1 MGKGGGKAHTPVE
14 AKDNLKS
21 TQMMSVIDA
30 IGEGPIEGSV
40 KGLQSILVNKT
51 PLTDTDGN
59 PVIHGVTAVWR
70 AGEQEQ
76 TPPEGF
82 ESSGAETALGVE
94 VTKAKPVTRTITS
107 ANIDRLRVTFGVQSL
122 LETTSKG
129 DRNPSSVRLLIQLQ
143 RNGNWVTEKDVTI
156 NGKTTSQ
163 YLASV
168 ILENLPERPFNIR
181 MVRETADNTSDQLQ
195 NKTLWSSYTEIIDV
209 KQCYPNTAIVG
220 LQVDA
225 EQFGGQQMTVN
236 YHIRGRIIQVPSN
249 YDPEKRTYSGIWDG
263 SLKPAYSNNPAWCL
277 WDMMTHPR
285 YGMGK
290 RLGAADVDKWALY
303 AIGQYCD
310 QTVPD
315 GFGGTE
321 PRMTFNAYLSQQRKA
336 WDVLSDF
343 CSAMRCMPV
352 WNGQTL
358 TFVQDRPSDVVWPY
372 TNSDVVADNE
382 GVGFRYS
389 FSALKDRHT
398 AVEVNYTDPH
408 NGWQTSTELVED
420 PEAILRYGRNLLKMD
435 AFGCT
440 SRGQA
445 HRAGLWVIKTG
456 LLETQTVDFTLGS
469 QGLRHTPGDIIEI
482 CDNDYAGTM
491 TGGRI
496 LSIDAASR
504 TLTLDREVTLPET
517 GAATVNLINGSGKP
531 VSVAITAHPA
541 PDRIQVSTL
550 PDGVETYGVWGL
562 SLPSLRRRL
571 FRCVSIRENTDGT
584 FAITAVQHVPE
595 KEAIVDNGASFEPQ
609 SGTLNSVIPPAV
621 QHLTVEVSAADSQY
635 LAQAKWD
642 TPRVVKGV
650 RFSLRLTSG
659 SGQDSRLVTT
669 AITADTEHRFSGLP
683 LGEYTLTV
691 RAINSYGQQGE
702 PATTTF
708 RINAPAVPATIELTP
723 GYFQITAVPRLAVY
737 DPTVQFEFWFS
748 ETRITDIRQVETTAR
763 YLGTGLYW
771 IAASI
776 NIKPGHDY
784 YFYIRSVNTV
794 GKSAFVEAVGQ
805 PSDDAS
811 GYLDFFKGEIGK
823 THLAQ
828 ELWTQIDNGQLAPD
842 LAEIRTSITDV
853 SNEITQTV
861 NKKLEDQ
868 SAAIQQIQKV
878 QVDTNNNLNSM
889 WAVKLQQMKDGR
901 LYIAG
906 IGAGIENTPAGMQS
920 QVLLAA
926 DRIAMIN
933 PANGNTKPMFVGQG
947 DQIFMNDVFLKRLF
961 AVSITSSGNPPTF
974 SLTPEGKLTARNA
987 DISGAITANTGTL
1000 NNVTINE
1007 NCVIRGKLSAN
1018 QIEGDLVKTVGKA
1031 FPRNNSYAS
1040 GTVTVTV
1047 YDDQG
1052 FDRQIIIPPVLFR
1065 GTKHQ
1070 NFNSPNQQSYWYSTC
1085 KLQVLK
1091 NGVEIFHEPATD
1103 VSRVFSSVID
1113 MPAGRGHVTL
1123 TFNVSSAGANNWTPT
1138 TYISDLLVVVMKKST
1153 AGISIS

>member
-1 MGKGGGKAHTPVE
+1 
-14 AKDNLKS
+14 
-21 TQMMSVIDA
+21 
-30 IGEGPIEGSV
+30 
-40 KGLQSILVNKT
+40 
-51 PLTDTDGN
+51 
-59 PVIHGVTAVWR
+59 
-70 AGEQEQ
+70 
-76 TPPEGF
+76 
-82 ESSGAETALGVE
+82 
-94 VTKAKPVTRTITS
+94 
-107 ANIDRLRVTFGVQSL
+107 
-122 LETTSKG
+122 
-129 DRNPSSVRLLIQLQ
+129 
-143 RNGNWVTEKDVTI
+143 
-156 NGKTTSQ
+156 
-163 YLASV
+163 
-168 ILENLPERPFNIR
+168 
-181 MVRETADNTSDQLQ
+181 
-195 NKTLWSSYTEIIDV
+195 
-209 KQCYPNTAIVG
+209 
-220 LQVDA
+220 
-225 EQFGGQQMTVN
+225 
-236 YHIRGRIIQVPSN
+236 
-249 YDPEKRTYSGIWDG
+249 
-263 SLKPAYSNNPAWCL
+263 
-277 WDMMTHPR
+277 
-285 YGMGK
+285 
-290 RLGAADVDKWALY
+290 
-303 AIGQYCD
+303 
-310 QTVPD
+310 
-315 GFGGTE
+315 
-321 PRMTFNAYLSQQRKA
+321 
-336 WDVLSDF
+336 
-343 CSAMRCMPV
+343 
-352 WNGQTL
+352 
-358 TFVQDRPSDVVWPY
+358 
-372 TNSDVVADNE
+372 
-382 GVGFRYS
+382 
-389 FSALKDRHT
+389 
-398 AVEVNYTDPH
+398 
-408 NGWQTSTELVED
+408 
-420 PEAILRYGRNLLKMD
+420 
-435 AFGCT
+435 
-440 SRGQA
+440 
-445 HRAGLWVIKTG
+445 
-456 LLETQTVDFTLGS
+456 
-469 QGLRHTPGDIIEI
+469 EI

-491 TGGRI
+491 TGGRV

-595 KEAIVDNGASFEPQ
+595 KEAIVDNGAHFDGDQ

-659 SGQDSRLVTT
+659 SGEGSRLVTT
-669 AITADTEHRFSGLP
+669 AITADTEHRSSGLP

-708 RINAPAVPATIELTP
+708 RINAPAKPATIELTP

>member
-1 MGKGGGKAHTPVE
+1 
-14 AKDNLKS
+14 
-21 TQMMSVIDA
+21 
-30 IGEGPIEGSV
+30 
-40 KGLQSILVNKT
+40 
-51 PLTDTDGN
+51 
-59 PVIHGVTAVWR
+59 
-70 AGEQEQ
+70 
-76 TPPEGF
+76 
-82 ESSGAETALGVE
+82 
-94 VTKAKPVTRTITS
+94 
-107 ANIDRLRVTFGVQSL
+107 
-122 LETTSKG
+122 
-129 DRNPSSVRLLIQLQ
+129 
-143 RNGNWVTEKDVTI
+143 
-156 NGKTTSQ
+156 
-163 YLASV
+163 
-168 ILENLPERPFNIR
+168 
-181 MVRETADNTSDQLQ
+181 
-195 NKTLWSSYTEIIDV
+195 
-209 KQCYPNTAIVG
+209 
-220 LQVDA
+220 
-225 EQFGGQQMTVN
+225 
-236 YHIRGRIIQVPSN
+236 
-249 YDPEKRTYSGIWDG
+249 
-263 SLKPAYSNNPAWCL
+263 
-277 WDMMTHPR
+277 
-285 YGMGK
+285 
-290 RLGAADVDKWALY
+290 
-303 AIGQYCD
+303 
-310 QTVPD
+310 
-315 GFGGTE
+315 
-321 PRMTFNAYLSQQRKA
+321 
-336 WDVLSDF
+336 
-343 CSAMRCMPV
+343 
-352 WNGQTL
+352 
-358 TFVQDRPSDVVWPY
+358 
-372 TNSDVVADNE
+372 
-382 GVGFRYS
+382 
-389 FSALKDRHT
+389 
-398 AVEVNYTDPH
+398 
-408 NGWQTSTELVED
+408 
-420 PEAILRYGRNLLKMD
+420 
-435 AFGCT
+435 
-440 SRGQA
+440 
-445 HRAGLWVIKTG
+445 
-456 LLETQTVDFTLGS
+456 
-469 QGLRHTPGDIIEI
+469 
-482 CDNDYAGTM
+482 
-491 TGGRI
+491 
-496 LSIDAASR
+496 
-504 TLTLDREVTLPET
+504 
-517 GAATVNLINGSGKP
+517 
-531 VSVAITAHPA
+531 
-541 PDRIQVSTL
+541 
-550 PDGVETYGVWGL
+550 
-562 SLPSLRRRL
+562 
-571 FRCVSIRENTDGT
+571 
-584 FAITAVQHVPE
+584 
-595 KEAIVDNGASFEPQ
+595 
-609 SGTLNSVIPPAV
+609 LNSVIPPAV

-659 SGQDSRLVTT
+659 SGEGSRLVTT
-669 AITADTEHRFSGLP
+669 AITADTEHRSSGLP

-708 RINAPAVPATIELTP
+708 RINAPAKPATIELTP

>member
-30 IGEGPIEGSV
+30 IGEGPIEGPV

-122 LETTSKG
+122 VQTTSKG
-129 DRNPSSVRLLIQLQ
+129 DRNPTSVRLLIQLQ

-163 YLASV
+163 FLASV
-168 ILENLPERPFNIR
+168 ILDNLPPRPFNIR
-181 MVRETADNTSDQLQ
+181 MVRETADSTSDQLQ

-277 WDMMTHPR
+277 WDMLTHPR

-303 AIGQYCD
+303 AIAQYCD

-372 TNSDVVADNE
+372 TNCDVVVDDN

-398 AVEVNYTDPH
+398 AVEVNYTDPQ

-491 TGGRI
+491 TGGRV

-595 KEAIVDNGASFEPQ
+595 KEAIVDNGAHFDGDQ
-609 SGTLNSVIPPAV
+609 SGTVNGVTPPAV
-621 QHLTVEVSAADSQY
+621 QHLTAEVTADSGEYQV
-635 LAQAKWD
+635 LARWD
-642 TPRVVKGV
+642 TPKVVKGGS
-650 RFSLRLTSG
+650 FMLRLTVAADDG
-659 SGQDSRLVTT
+659 SERLVSTARTT
-669 AITADTEHRFSGLP
+669 ETTYRFTQLA
-683 LGEYTLTV
+683 LGNYRLTV
-691 RAINSYGQQGE
+691 RAVNAWGQQGD
-702 PATTTF
+702 PASVSF
-708 RINAPAVPATIELTP
+708 RIAAPAAPSQIELTP
-723 GYFQITAVPRLAVY
+723 GYFQITATPHLAVY

-794 GKSAFVEAVGQ
+794 GKSAFVEAVGRA
-805 PSDDAS
+805 SDDAE
-811 GYLDFFKGEIGK
+811 GYLDFFKGKITESHLGK
-823 THLAQ
+823 
-828 ELWTQIDNGQLAPD
+828 ELLEKVELTEDNA
-842 LAEIRTSITDV
+842 S
-853 SNEITQTV
+853 
-861 NKKLEDQ
+861 KLEEFSKEWQD
-868 SAAIQQIQKV
+868 ANDKWNA
-878 QVDTNNNLNSM
+878 M
-889 WAVKLQQMKDGR
+889 WGVKIEQTKDGKH
-901 LYIAG
+901 YVAG
-906 IGAGIENTPAGMQS
+906 IGLSMEDTEEGKLS
-920 QVLLAA
+920 QFLVAA
-926 DRIAMIN
+926 NRIAFID
-933 PANGNTKPMFVGQG
+933 PANGNETPMFVAQG
-947 DQIFMNDVFLKRLF
+947 NQIFMNDVFLKRLT
-961 AVSITSSGNPPTF
+961 APTITSGGNPPAF
-974 SLTPEGKLTARNA
+974 SLTSDGKLTAKNA
-987 DISGAITANTGTL
+987 DISGSVNANAGTL
-1000 NNVTINE
+1000 NNVTVNE
-1007 NCVIRGKLSAN
+1007 NCTIKGMLEATQVRG
-1018 QIEGDLVKTVGKA
+1018 DFVKAVSKS
-1031 FPRNNSYAS
+1031 FPKQAGTWGNTETPN
-1040 GTVTVTV
+1040 GTVTVT
-1047 YDDQG
+1047 
-1052 FDRQIIIPPVLFR
+1052 
-1065 GTKHQ
+1065 
-1070 NFNSPNQQSYWYSTC
+1070 
-1085 KLQVLK
+1085 
-1091 NGVEIFHEPATD
+1091 
-1103 VSRVFSSVID
+1103 
-1113 MPAGRGHVTL
+1113 
-1123 TFNVSSAGANNWTPT
+1123 
-1138 TYISDLLVVVMKKST
+1138 ISDDHNFD
-1153 AGISIS
+1153 

>member
-1 MGKGGGKAHTPVE
+1 MGKGGGKAHTPRE

-30 IGEGPIEGSV
+30 IGEGPIEGPV

-82 ESSGAETALGVE
+82 ESSGAETGLGVE

-107 ANIDRLRVTFGVQSL
+107 ANID
-122 LETTSKG
+122 
-129 DRNPSSVRLLIQLQ
+129 RLLIQLQ

-163 YLASV
+163 FLASV
-168 ILENLPERPFNIR
+168 ILDNLPPRPFNIR
-181 MVRETADNTSDQLQ
+181 MVRETADSTTDQLQ

-277 WDMMTHPR
+277 WDMLTHPR

-321 PRMTFNAYLSQQRKA
+321 PRMTFNAYLAQQRKA

-358 TFVQDRPSDVVWPY
+358 TFVQDRPSDKVWPY
-372 TNSDVVADNE
+372 TNSDVVVDDN

-398 AVEVNYTDPH
+398 AVEVNYTDPQ

-445 HRAGLWVIKTG
+445 HRAGLWVIKTE

-482 CDNDYAGTM
+482 CDNDYAGIL
-491 TGGRI
+491 TGGRV
-496 LSIDAASR
+496 LSIDAATR

-531 VSVAITAHPA
+531 VSVDITEHPA

-571 FRCVSIRENTDGT
+571 FRCVSVRENTDGT

-595 KEAIVDNGASFEPQ
+595 KEAIVDNGARFEPQ
-609 SGTLNSVIPPAV
+609 SGSLNNVIPPAV
-621 QHLTVEVSAADSQY
+621 QHLTVEVSAADGQY

-659 SGQDSRLVTT
+659 KGTDARLVTT

-708 RINAPAVPATIELTP
+708 RIAAPAAPSRIELTP
-723 GYFQITAVPRLAVY
+723 GYFQITATPHLAVY

-748 ETRITDIRQVETTAR
+748 EKRIADIRQVETAAR
-763 YLGTGLYW
+763 YLGSALYW

-794 GKSAFVEAVGQ
+794 GKSAFVEAVGRA
-805 PSDDAS
+805 SDDAE

-842 LAEIRTSITDV
+842 LAEIRTSITNV

-861 NKKLEDQ
+861 NKKLENQ

-889 WAVKLQQMKDGR
+889 WAVKLQQMQDGR

-947 DQIFMNDVFLKRLF
+947 DQIFMNEVFLKYLT
-961 AVSITSSGNPPTF
+961 APTITSGGNPPAF
-974 SLTPEGKLTARNA
+974 SLT
-987 DISGAITANTGTL
+987 
-1000 NNVTINE
+1000 
-1007 NCVIRGKLSAN
+1007 
-1018 QIEGDLVKTVGKA
+1018 
-1031 FPRNNSYAS
+1031 
-1040 GTVTVTV
+1040 
-1047 YDDQG
+1047 
-1052 FDRQIIIPPVLFR
+1052 
-1065 GTKHQ
+1065 
-1070 NFNSPNQQSYWYSTC
+1070 
-1085 KLQVLK
+1085 
-1091 NGVEIFHEPATD
+1091 
-1103 VSRVFSSVID
+1103 
-1113 MPAGRGHVTL
+1113 
-1123 TFNVSSAGANNWTPT
+1123 
-1138 TYISDLLVVVMKKST
+1138 
-1153 AGISIS
+1153 

>member
-1 MGKGGGKAHTPVE
+1 
-14 AKDNLKS
+14 
-21 TQMMSVIDA
+21 
-30 IGEGPIEGSV
+30 
-40 KGLQSILVNKT
+40 
-51 PLTDTDGN
+51 
-59 PVIHGVTAVWR
+59 
-70 AGEQEQ
+70 
-76 TPPEGF
+76 PPEGF
-82 ESSGAETALGVE
+82 ESSGSETGLGVE

-122 LETTSKG
+122 VQTTSKG
-129 DRNPSSVRLLIQLQ
+129 DRNPSSVRILIQLQ
-143 RNGNWVTEKDVTI
+143 RNGRWVTEKDVTI

-163 YLASV
+163 FLASV
-168 ILENLPERPFNIR
+168 ILDNLPPRPFNIR
-181 MVRETADNTSDQLQ
+181 MVRETADSTTDQLQ

-277 WDMMTHPR
+277 WDMLTHPR

-321 PRMTFNAYLSQQRKA
+321 PRMTFNAYLAQQRKA

-372 TNSDVVADNE
+372 TNSDVVVDDN

-398 AVEVNYTDPH
+398 AVEVNYTDPQ

-440 SRGQA
+440 CRGQA

-491 TGGRI
+491 TGGRV
-496 LSIDAASR
+496 LSIDAATR

-517 GAATVNLINGSGKP
+517 GTSAVNLINGSGKP
-531 VSVAITAHPA
+531 VSVDITAHPA

-571 FRCVSIRENTDGT
+571 FRCVSVRENTDGT

-595 KEAIVDNGASFEPQ
+595 KEAIVDNGARFEPQ
-609 SGTLNSVIPPAV
+609 SGSLNSVIPPAV
-621 QHLTVEVSAADSQY
+621 QHLTVEVSTADGQY

-642 TPRVVKGV
+642 TPRVVKGG

-659 SGQDSRLVTT
+659 SGEDSRLVTT

-708 RINAPAVPATIELTP
+708 RINAPAKPATIELTP
-723 GYFQITAVPRLAVY
+723 GYFQITATPHLAVY
-737 DPTVQFEFWFS
+737 YPTVQFEFWFS
-748 ETRITDIRQVETTAR
+748 EKRIADIRQVETAAR
-763 YLGTGLYW
+763 YLGSALYW

-794 GKSAFVEAVGQ
+794 GKSAFVEAVGRA
-805 PSDDAS
+805 SDDAE

-842 LAEIRTSITDV
+842 LAEIRTSITNV

-861 NKKLEDQ
+861 NKKLENQ

-889 WAVKLQQMKDGR
+889 WAVKLQQMQDGR

-906 IGAGIENTPAGMQS
+906 IDAGIENTPAGMQS

-947 DQIFMNDVFLKRLF
+947 DQIFMNEVFLKYLT
-961 AVSITSSGNPPTF
+961 APTITSGGNPPAF
-974 SLTPEGKLTARNA
+974 SLTPDGRLTAKNA
-987 DISGAITANTGTL
+987 DISGNVNANSGTL

-1007 NCVIRGKLSAN
+1007 NCRVLGKLSAN

-1031 FPRNNSYAS
+1031 FPRDSRAPERWPS
-1040 GTVTVTV
+1040 GTITVRV
-1047 YDDQG
+1047 YDDQP
-1052 FDRQIIIPPVLFR
+1052 FDRQIVIPAVAFS
-1065 GTKHQ
+1065 GAKHEKEHTDI
-1070 NFNSPNQQSYWYSTC
+1070 YSSC
-1085 KLQVLK
+1085 RLIVRK
-1091 NGVEIFHEPATD
+1091 NGAEIYNRTALDNTLIY
-1103 VSRVFSSVID
+1103 SGVID
-1113 MPAGRGHVTL
+1113 MPAGHGHMTL
-1123 TFNVSSAGANNWTPT
+1123 EFSVSAWLVNNWYPT
-1138 TYISDLLVVVMKKST
+1138 ASISDLLVVVMKKAT
-1153 AGISIS
+1153 AGITIS

>member
-1 MGKGGGKAHTPVE
+1 MGKGGGRAHTPVE

-30 IGEGPIEGSV
+30 IGEGPIEGPV

-163 YLASV
+163 FLASV
-168 ILENLPERPFNIR
+168 ILDNLPPRPFNIR
-181 MVRETADNTSDQLQ
+181 MVRETADSTSDQLQ

-277 WDMMTHPR
+277 WDMLTHPR

-321 PRMTFNAYLSQQRKA
+321 PRMTFNANLSQQRKA

-398 AVEVNYTDPH
+398 AVEVSYVDPH

-491 TGGRI
+491 TGGRV

-531 VSVAITAHPA
+531 VSVDITAHPA

-571 FRCVSIRENTDGT
+571 FRCVSVRENTDGT

-595 KEAIVDNGASFEPQ
+595 KEAIVDNGAHFDGDQ
-609 SGTLNSVIPPAV
+609 SGTVNGVTPPAV
-621 QHLTVEVSAADSQY
+621 QHLTAEVTADSGEYQV
-635 LAQAKWD
+635 LARWD
-642 TPRVVKGV
+642 TPKVVKGV
-650 RFSLRLTSG
+650 SFMLRLTVAADDG
-659 SGQDSRLVTT
+659 SERLVSTARTT
-669 AITADTEHRFSGLP
+669 ETTYRFTQLA
-683 LGEYTLTV
+683 LGRYTLTV
-691 RAINSYGQQGE
+691 RAVNAWGQQGDPASVSFRIAA
-702 PATTTF
+702 PATPS
-708 RINAPAVPATIELTP
+708 RIELTP
-723 GYFQITAVPRLAVY
+723 GYFQITATPHLAVY

-748 ETRITDIRQVETTAR
+748 EKRITDIRQVETTAR
-763 YLGTGLYW
+763 YLGTALYW

-794 GKSAFVEAVGQ
+794 GKSAFVEAVGRA
-805 PSDDAS
+805 SDDVE
-811 GYLDFFKGEIGK
+811 GYLDFFKGKITESHLGK
-823 THLAQ
+823 
-828 ELWTQIDNGQLAPD
+828 ELLEKVELTEDNAS
-842 LAEIRTSITDV
+842 R
-853 SNEITQTV
+853 
-861 NKKLEDQ
+861 LEEFSKEWKD
-868 SAAIQQIQKV
+868 ANDKWNA
-878 QVDTNNNLNSM
+878 M
-889 WAVKLQQMKDGR
+889 WAVKIEQTEDGKH
-901 LYIAG
+901 YVAG
-906 IGAGIENTPAGMQS
+906 LGLSMEDTEEGKLS
-920 QVLLAA
+920 QFLVAA
-926 DRIAMIN
+926 NRIAFID
-933 PANGNTKPMFVGQG
+933 PANGNETPMFVAQG
-947 DQIFMNDVFLKRLF
+947 NQIFMNDVFLKRLT
-961 AVSITSSGNPPTF
+961 APTITSGGNPPAF
-974 SLTPEGKLTARNA
+974 SLTPDGKLTAKNA
-987 DISGAITANTGTL
+987 DISGNVNANSGTL

-1007 NCVIRGKLSAN
+1007 NCRVLGKLSAN

-1031 FPRNNSYAS
+1031 FPRDSRAPERWPS
-1040 GTVTVTV
+1040 GTITVRV
-1047 YDDQG
+1047 YDDQP
-1052 FDRQIIIPPVLFR
+1052 FDRQIVIPAVAFS
-1065 GTKHQ
+1065 GAKHEREHTDI
-1070 NFNSPNQQSYWYSTC
+1070 YSSC
-1085 KLQVLK
+1085 RLIVRK
-1091 NGVEIFHEPATD
+1091 NGAEIYNRTALDNTLIY
-1103 VSRVFSSVID
+1103 SGVID
-1113 MPAGRGHVTL
+1113 MPAGHGHMTL
-1123 TFNVSSAGANNWTPT
+1123 EFSVSAWLVNDWYPT
-1138 TYISDLLVVVMKKST
+1138 ASISD
-1153 AGISIS
+1153 